1 MNGLALRRIGYL
13 LLLGAIAALLWY
25 SRESLVPIWRD
36 HRWAFLVTAA
46 LMVGGVVVQVLNF
59 LQLLAWPQPLSLRAA
74 AHAWALATLL
84 NYLGP
89 FQPGL
94 ALRLAYFK
102 SHGVPLA
109 RTAAT
114 SLRFLHLSMWTAL
127 LVAGAALCSKGGQL
141 GWISGGLLLAA
152 FAAWPWAMAW
162 LLPRLAA
169 WRLPAWLHRHR
180 AELDIAL
187 SPLPLRHTRYFFV
200 QHLLG
205 AVLVLYAYREFGADL
220 SAADALLIA
229 VGVYVSSLV
238 AILPNNIGVLEGFY
252 IATAQAGGLDPA
264 TAIALAL
271 FIRGAHIGACL
282 VAAVAT
288 WRTEGSPR

>member
-1 MNGLALRRIGYL
+1 MNNLAVRRIGYL
-13 LLLGAIAALLWY
+13 ALLGATGALLWY
-25 SRESLVPIWRD
+25 SRDSLLPIWRE
-36 HRWAFLVTAA
+36 HPWAFVVTAA
-46 LMVGGVVVQVLNF
+46 LMIGGILVQVLNF
-59 LQLLAWPQPLSLRAA
+59 LQLLEWPQSLSLRAA
-74 AHAWALATLL
+74 MHAWALATLL

-102 SHGVPLA
+102 SHGVPLS

-114 SLRFLHLSMWTAL
+114 SLRLLHLSMWTAL
-127 LVAGAALCSKGGQL
+127 LVAGLALCLKGGTA
-141 GWISGGLLLAA
+141 GWLSGGLLMAA
-152 FAAWPWAMAW
+152 FVAWPRGLAW
-162 LLPRLAA
+162 LMPRLAA
-169 WRLPAWLHRHR
+169 WRMPAWMHKHRG
-180 AELDIAL
+180 ELDIAL

-205 AVLVLYAYREFGADL
+205 AGLVLYAYREFGADL
-220 SAADALLIA
+220 SAADAILIA

-238 AILPNNIGVLEGFY
+238 AILPNNIGLLEGLY

-264 TAIALAL
+264 TSIALAL
-271 FIRGAHIGACL
+271 FIRGAHICACL

-288 WRTEGSPR
+288 WRHEGSPQ